1 MSLYSKKKIVI
12 LGGGTGTSVVL
23 HGLKYFPVEITA
35 VITVS
40 DNGRSTGKLREEFSM
55 PAMGDVRQV
64 LTNLSMLPDDV
75 KSVME
80 HRFITS
86 SDLGGHPM
94 GNLLLTA
101 LYQKTGSLKTSIEH
115 MSALMKVEHRVL
127 PLSEDNLTL
136 RGFAFDGEV
145 VDGESEVSSKNKHY
159 RRISYKEQPH
169 VIPEVIDAVLDADLV
184 LLSTG
189 SLYTS
194 VLPHLACK
202 EVREA
207 IRKSPAKVM
216 YICNAMTQPG
226 ETDSFTASDHMKV
239 LESYL
244 GKKTL
249 DAVVVSDNE
258 LPKNLLEKYAEEEG
272 KEQVHI
278 DTEELKTA
286 PYEVLRAGLLTAV
299 DGAIRHDSL
308 KLSSIIFHYL
318 MR

>member
-1 MSLYSKKKIVI
+1 MTLYSKKKIVI

-23 HGLKYFPVEITA
+23 HGLKYFPVDITA

-40 DNGRSTGKLREEFSM
+40 DDGRSTGKLREEFSM

-64 LTNLSMLPDDV
+64 LTNLSMLSDEV

-101 LYQKTGSLKTSIEH
+101 LYQQTGSLKTSIEH
-115 MSALMKVEHRVL
+115 MSALLKVEHTVL

-145 VDGESEVSSKNKHY
+145 VDGESKVASKNKRY

-169 VIPEVIDAVLDADLV
+169 VIPEVIDAIAEADLI

-202 EVREA
+202 EVRDA
-207 IRKSPAKVM
+207 IKKSPAKVM

-226 ETDSFTASDHMKV
+226 ETDGFTASDHMKV

-244 GKKTL
+244 GKRTL
-249 DAVVVSDNE
+249 DAVIVSDNE
-258 LPKNLLEKYAEEEG
+258 LPKNLLEKYAEEEN
-272 KEQVHI
+272 KEQVRI
-278 DTEELKTA
+278 DNAELKAA
-286 PYEVLRAGLLTAV
+286 PYEVLRAGLLTAI
-299 DGAIRHDSL
+299 DGMIRHDSL